1 MLMQATIKEVVS
13 FLSPDIEERSRVP
26 DYILVMNIFINLTF
40 NSYVII
46 SSCMELFNH
55 YH

>member
-26 DYILVMNIFINLTF
+26 DYTGNEYFYQ
-40 NSYVII
+40 SY
-46 SSCMELFNH
+46 F
-55 YH
+55 